1 MEWMQLLWRLVCY
14 RPVGFIDVRAS
25 EVMVIFVISIPCV
38 CLLPILLT
46 EMFTCV
52 STYFRKV
59 QQHDMLSSQ

>member
-38 CLLPILLT
+38 YILLIPSPK
-46 EMFTCV
+46 MFTHV
-52 STYFRKV
+52 FTY
-59 QQHDMLSSQ
+59 